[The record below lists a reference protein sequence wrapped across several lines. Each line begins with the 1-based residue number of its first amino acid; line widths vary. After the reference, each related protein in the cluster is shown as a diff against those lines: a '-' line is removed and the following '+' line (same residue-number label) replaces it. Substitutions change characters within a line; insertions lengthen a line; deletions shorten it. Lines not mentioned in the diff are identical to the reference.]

1 MRHNNSAHL
10 KDNSLQIRRPYYLN
24 VVPLNMSSYI
34 ALQTFYNSIADQPS
48 ELSRNETGHFNIF
61 KIEDILLPKHSRE
74 GSYSRRSFY
83 KISLV
88 TGHSKLHYA
97 DKTIE
102 IRDSALVFTNPLIP
116 YRWER
121 ISKKHTGY
129 LCIFTEAFFNRF
141 ANIKEYPVFQ
151 SPDAAILPLSKQQL
165 PPYLALFQQMH
176 SDIQSNYVYKYDL
189 LRNLLMTVVHSAQ
202 KTQPAAMN
210 SYAGSNAA
218 ERITIGFAELLERQF
233 PIEMTYQ
240 VIKLKS
246 PADFATQLNVHVNHL
261 NKALKEITGHTTSQ
275 LISDRI
281 LQESKI
287 LLKSTNWS
295 INEIAWSLGF
305 EEPNHFSGFFK
316 SRNNITPNQFRQSN

>member
-1 MRHNNSAHL
+1 
-10 KDNSLQIRRPYYLN
+10 
-24 VVPLNMSSYI
+24 MSSYI
-34 ALQTFYNSIADQPS
+34 ALQTFYNTIAEQSSGPV
-48 ELSRNETGHFNIF
+48 RNETGHFNIF
-61 KIEDILLPKHSRE
+61 KIEDILRPKHRRE

-83 KISLV
+83 KVSLV

-102 IRDSALVFTNPLIP
+102 IRDSALVFTNPMIP

-129 LCIFTEAFFNRF
+129 LCIFTESFFNRF

-151 SPDAAILPLSKQQL
+151 YPDTAIIPLTKQETT
-165 PPYLALFQQMH
+165 PYQALFQQMYH
-176 SDIQSNYVYKYDL
+176 DIQSNYLYKYDL
-189 LRNLLMTVVHSAQ
+189 LRNLLLTVIHAAQ

-210 SYAGSNAA
+210 TYAGSNAA
-218 ERITIGFAELLERQF
+218 ERIAIGFAELLERQF

-240 VIKLKS
+240 VIKVKS
-246 PADFATQLNVHVNHL
+246 PADFAAQLHIHVNHL

-275 LISDRI
+275 LISDRL
-281 LQESKI
+281 LQEAKV
-287 LLKSTNWS
+287 LLKSTNWT

-316 SRNNITPNQFRQSN
+316 TRSQITPNQFRQSN